1 MRFVFTKYD
10 SSYYILMSQNG
21 GKNTGSGGNFSTVG
35 KRGYWYRGLRERWRK
50 GSKCFLLRRRSRRMV
65 CFEWEG
71 RRLTQGS
78 TMLLAIY
85 SLRYSYGSSK
95 HRYQK
100 KQLAQR
106 EGLPQ
111 RHKLA
116 SSPYCHIETI
126 QVNEVSR
133 EYNLDWKE
141 KPDHDQASKS
151 LLFSSLIAWNIPAN

>member
-100 KQLAQR
+100 SNWLREKDYPRDINWLPHHIVILKQFRWMRSPGNTIWIEKRSQTMIK
-106 EGLPQ
+106 PQ
-111 RHKLA
+111 NL
-116 SSPYCHIETI
+116 YFF
-126 QVNEVSR
+126 QV
-133 EYNLDWKE
+133 W
-141 KPDHDQASKS
+141 
-151 LLFSSLIAWNIPAN
+151 